1 MMVTVMVTVN
11 IPRLLLLGEYL
22 RGTTF
27 KCSSTSHVRF
37 VSGLPFFA
45 CHPSVSVTHNYP
57 VVLPPHTARPQG
69 SSKKKKKRKPVD
81 NKDRGPRKFYWA
93 PDVHI
98 LAKQWAALK
107 ASGDTTA
114 FDAWIH
120 RQASLV
126 QEYLT
131 VSKTWSH
138 TYSKCHAV

>member
-1 MMVTVMVTVN
+1 MFQY
-11 IPRLLLLGEYL
+11 IPRTL
-22 RGTTF
+22 
-27 KCSSTSHVRF
+27 S
-37 VSGLPFFA
+37 
-45 CHPSVSVTHNYP
+45 
-57 VVLPPHTARPQG
+57 RPQG

-131 VSKTWSH
+131 GENNEAYSTWRERFQRRKRHQDRFDMREDRDAAS
-138 TYSKCHAV
+138 SLIASWN